1 MAFIDSDYIGRA
13 ITTAKR
19 DALTPAGDVINQFIA
34 DADAIV
40 TSACARAG
48 YSVSPSTPP
57 TGQALS
63 ILRLASLSAYL
74 TLAGPMRRDVTIP
87 DQVFKMLIDPGLI
100 ADGTIQLPG
109 LTADAL
115 GGIGGAR
122 VTATT
127 QNSDDVSSAP
137 IFTRTTLSGF

>member
-115 GGIGGAR
+115 GGIGGAQ
-122 VTATT
+122 VTAAQGGTY
-127 QNSDDVSSAP
+127 DVSAAP
-137 IFTRTTLSGF
+137 IFTKTTLSGF